1 MQDYAYDTVPD
12 QPAEVKN
19 PVLVYKGGEPEKG
32 EPEAG
37 QPEEG
42 EPEKGEPEAGQPE
55 EGEPEKGE
63 PEAGEAD
70 YCISVR
76 SKVIQ
81 RCLHVT
87 PSFSR
92 IQDYE
97 TIEARCTQ
105 AGEPNPTE
113 PEVMKPVVDIKS
125 RNC

>member
-1 MQDYAYDTVPD
+1 MQDYTYDTVPD
-12 QPAEVKN
+12 QPAEVED
-19 PVLVYKGGEPEKG
+19 PVLVYKGGEPE
-32 EPEAG
+32 
-37 QPEEG
+37 EG
-42 EPEKGEPEAGQPE
+42 EPEEGQPE

-87 PSFSR
+87 SSFSR

-97 TIEARCTQ
+97 TIEAKCTQ

-113 PEVMKPVVDIKS
+113 PEVMKPVVDITS

>member
-12 QPAEVKN
+12 QLAEVED
-19 PVLVYKGGEPEKG
+19 PVLVYKRREPEEGEPKAREPEKG
-32 EPEAG
+32 E
-37 QPEEG
+37 
-42 EPEKGEPEAGQPE
+42 PE

-76 SKVIQ
+76 NIRMLACDPLIV
-81 RCLHVT
+81 
-87 PSFSR
+87 PY

-105 AGEPNPTE
+105 AGEQNPTE
-113 PEVMKPVVDIKS
+113 PEVMKPVQHKVTY
-125 RNC
+125 NCSKLHVPR

>member
-12 QPAEVKN
+12 QPAEVED

-42 EPEKGEPEAGQPE
+42 EPEKR
-55 EGEPEKGE
+55 E

-87 PSFSR
+87 SSFSR

-105 AGEPNPTE
+105 AGEQNPTE

-125 RNC
+125 HNCSKLHVPR